1 MEFFHVISYR
11 LWNSNYFSFGNP
23 VPLKI
28 TKPYI
33 RLILKFVNGIIFP
46 VFRVLRKFETFTIR
60 DDVPRTLSRFLI
72 TSETR
77 GEEGKDYRGR
87 EGIKVSRKGSKGQRQ
102 GKQDPMSRDGYGVY
116 ILGRNFSRAEREPR
130 RFNKLA
136 EVATKIR
143 ALFSR
148 EWIVTGRFNLWLPT
162 FLVPL
167 PRCRRLRGE
176 KEEGGERERRGSER
190 RIKVITGHSFLSR
203 RGFSLVSKRS
213 LSPEIG
219 RIFFNFHAWISHT
232 LFDIPF

>member
-46 VFRVLRKFETFTIR
+46 MFRVLRKFETFTIR
-60 DDVPRTLSRFLI
+60 DDVPRTLQIFNYEWNSR
-72 TSETR
+72 
-77 GEEGKDYRGR
+77 GGR
-87 EGIKVSRKGSKGQRQ
+87 EGRESKSRGKGRKDNAKGNKIRCRVM
-102 GKQDPMSRDGYGVY
+102 DTAY

-176 KEEGGERERRGSER
+176 KKEGGERERRGSER

>member
-28 TKPYI
+28 TKPHI

-46 VFRVLRKFETFTIR
+46 VFRVLRKFEASFHNSWRCSSNSIQIFNYEWN
-60 DDVPRTLSRFLI
+60 SR
-72 TSETR
+72 
-77 GEEGKDYRGR
+77 GGR
-87 EGIKVSRKGSKGQRQ
+87 EGRESKSRGKGRKDNTKGNKIRCRVM
-102 GKQDPMSRDGYGVY
+102 DTAY

-176 KEEGGERERRGSER
+176 KEEGGEREKRER
-190 RIKVITGHSFLSR
+190 TSNKSNYGTFFPFEARVFISFKAIPFSRNRSNFLQFSRLNFSRSLWYSFLIT
-203 RGFSLVSKRS
+203 F
-213 LSPEIG
+213 
-219 RIFFNFHAWISHT
+219 
-232 LFDIPF
+232 